1 MIGNSAEMIE
11 KIPATFQHPA
21 MIMDTLSDLVFEAY
35 SELKIT
41 VTTSTALTTT
51 KVIEYLM
58 AKAPDH
64 PAMANRTDTLGHAVL
79 SIALNKSPESMTAV
93 AKRYVNPNT
102 GKPYTRAAI
111 SKQVN
116 DVYDRLGIRSRSQ
129 KSDKARESYRKRAY
143 RVHAQRRREAP
154 KFNMAALKKG
164 IKK

>member
-1 MIGNSAEMIE
+1 MIINSAEIIE
-11 KIPATFQHPA
+11 KIPANFQHPA
-21 MIMDTLSDLVFEAY
+21 MTMDTLSDLVLEAY

-41 VTTSTALTTT
+41 VTTSTAFTTT

-79 SIALNKSPESMTAV
+79 NIALNKSPESMTAV
-93 AKRYVNPNT
+93 AKRYGVT
-102 GKPYTRAAI
+102 KQAI
-111 SKQVN
+111 SKQVTE
-116 DVYDRLGIRSRSQ
+116 VYDRLGIRSRSQ